1 MSLALDNLNN
11 GSRGR
16 KSLGLT
22 IPPSVLG
29 RADPAC
35 SASGRPFSHINR
47 CCTVAVLHFRSAM
60 EYW

>member
-1 MSLALDNLNN
+1 MSLALDSLNN

-29 RADPAC
+29 RTC
-35 SASGRPFSHINR
+35 VQRVGQTVQASYAFQAG
-47 CCTVAVLHFRSAM
+47 VK
-60 EYW
+60 